1 MVLAGKDLL
10 AAAQTGT
17 GKTAGFT
24 LPLLHIL
31 NKKGAGR
38 NVRCLILV
46 PTRELAA
53 QVQESVRVYGK
64 YKPLRSI
71 TIFGGVNIN
80 PQIQDLRRGVD
91 IVVATPGRLL
101 DHVQQKTIDLRH
113 VEILVL
119 DEADRML
126 DMGFIHDI
134 RRIIDLLPKQRQN
147 LMFSATFPEE
157 IRKLAGTFMQHP
169 QLVEVARRNT
179 PAELVAQVQH
189 PVDQSRKKDLLAHL
203 VKENNWQQVLVFTKT
218 KRGAN
223 RLAEALEKSG
233 IEADAIHGNKSQPQR
248 TRVLKRFK
256 DNELQVLVATDIA
269 ARGIDIDELPHVVNF
284 DLPHVAED
292 YVHRIGRTGRAGS
305 SGEAVSLVS
314 FDDRPL
320 MTAIERLMTRQVEQR
335 VIAGFEPGN
344 PLHQQPRASDK
355 RQPPTA
361 ARAPPAAAPAP
372 AAATTSAAPRA
383 TATRPS
389 RVRTAA
395 AATPAPDAGHA
406 RPVEPADRHA
416 GARAAAQAGERAP
429 AGPGAVSADGQP
441 GLVLR
446 FGRVE
451 GTRGALKGAPH
462 FHHRRHRSDEAE
474 VAVAHLP
481 GGVHERLQG
490 DPVQAAA
497 DAHAPHAGLAEL
509 VQRDLRIGESHHRVE
524 RLLQRRGH
532 GAHFLQAVEPRRVEH
547 VRAGGLEG
555 LQAADGVVHVL
566 PAVQEILGAGGQH
579 ERHRQGARHFDRRL
593 HALDGKVEVVD
604 RLLRVPGG
612 ILDGAA
618 HRAGFAG
625 KADRLGRLAGF
636 VREAVLQVGI
646 HRQARRLADF
656 AAVVDHLFQRH
667 VAHAQHV
674 GDAEAGGCQR
684 LEPHALE
691 DQRRAAVP
699 GIRNEEGPRARVQF
713 PEYRRLAR
721 LLAHG
726 RRL

>member
-1 MVLAGKDLL
+1 VLAGKDLL

-24 LPLLHIL
+24 LPLLQLLHQRGNAKTI
-31 NKKGAGR
+31 
-38 NVRCLILV
+38 RCLILV

-134 RRIIDLLPKQRQN
+134 RRIIGLLPKQRQN

-157 IRKLAGTFMQHP
+157 IRKLAGTFMRDP

-223 RLAEALEKSG
+223 RLAEALEKVG

-284 DLPHVAED
+284 DLPHVPED

-305 SGEAVSLVS
+305 SGEAVSLVA

-320 MTAIERLMTRQVEQR
+320 MSAIEKLMARKVELR

-344 PLHQQPRASDK
+344 PLHQQPRDSDQRRSQPQRHQQRRPQQHQRPQQHNQRRAEGNRNAPHTRPVQQP
-355 RQPPTA
+355 RQTPVTPGPSSRPTGT
-361 ARAPPAAAPAP
+361 PAPAP
-372 AAATTSAAPRA
+372 
-383 TATRPS
+383 RP
-389 RVRTAA
+389 
-395 AATPAPDAGHA
+395 
-406 RPVEPADRHA
+406 
-416 GARAAAQAGERAP
+416 
-429 AGPGAVSADGQP
+429 
-441 GLVLR
+441 
-446 FGRVE
+446 
-451 GTRGALKGAPH
+451 K
-462 FHHRRHRSDEAE
+462 
-474 VAVAHLP
+474 
-481 GGVHERLQG
+481 QG
-490 DPVQAAA
+490 N
-497 DAHAPHAGLAEL
+497 E
-509 VQRDLRIGESHHRVE
+509 
-524 RLLQRRGH
+524 QRR
-532 GAHFLQAVEPRRVEH
+532 QV
-547 VRAGGLEG
+547 
-555 LQAADGVVHVL
+555 
-566 PAVQEILGAGGQH
+566 PA
-579 ERHRQGARHFDRRL
+579 
-593 HALDGKVEVVD
+593 
-604 RLLRVPGG
+604 
-612 ILDGAA
+612 
-618 HRAGFAG
+618 
-625 KADRLGRLAGF
+625 
-636 VREAVLQVGI
+636 
-646 HRQARRLADF
+646 
-656 AAVVDHLFQRH
+656 LFS
-667 VAHAQHV
+667 
-674 GDAEAGGCQR
+674 G
-684 LEPHALE
+684 
-691 DQRRAAVP
+691 QRRQSP
-699 GIRNEEGPRARVQF
+699 
-713 PEYRRLAR
+713 
-721 LLAHG
+721 
-726 RRL
+726 